1 MANHKY
7 EFGGPPGA
15 TAIVFGLPLLLNFLF
30 LTCNDQ
36 TGCPAPAL
44 LSPRTLSWDKLKAQ
58 IPWPEEG
65 LAGFVNWETSA
76 WVAAYYL
83 LSLILYRVLP
93 AQEVYGTKLRE
104 SGRPLKYRFNAF
116 HATVVQVLACAVGT
130 ALYGADFVV
139 WTFID
144 RNYLQILTA
153 NILLAYAISLFVYVR
168 SFSVKPRNED
178 LRELA
183 RGGTTGSIIYDFYI
197 GRELNPRITLPLIGE
212 VDLKAWLEMR
222 PGLTGWLLLDLA
234 FIARQYRL
242 YGYVS
247 DSIVLVALVQGYYVL
262 EGQYAE
268 AGILGMIDIT
278 TDGLGYMLTFGDI
291 VWVPFLYSTQCRYLS
306 VFPVHLGWAGIAAIA
321 VVFSTGLYIF
331 RSSNNQK
338 ALFRTRPDH
347 PSVKDMP
354 YIQTKRGTRLLTG
367 GWWGAARHV
376 NYFGDWMQA
385 LPFSLPTA
393 ISGYLI
399 LPAGGAAAI
408 AGATGALQM
417 LDGREV
423 VQGAARGW
431 GIAYTYLYVVYF
443 AVLLIHRERRDD
455 ALCAEKYGEDWD
467 KYRRTVRW
475 RILPGVY

>member
-15 TAIVFGLPLLLNFLF
+15 AAIVFGLPLLLNFFF
-30 LTCNDQ
+30 LTCNDK

-44 LSPRTLSWDKLKAQ
+44 LDPRTLSWGKLKGQ
-58 IPWPEEG
+58 IPWPEDG
-65 LAGFVNWETSA
+65 LAGFVSWETTG

-116 HATVVQVLACAVGT
+116 HATVVQLAACAIGT

-139 WTFID
+139 WTFLD
-144 RNYLQILTA
+144 RNYLQILAA
-153 NILLAYAISLFVYVR
+153 NILIAYAISLVVYIG

-183 RGGTTGSIIYDFYI
+183 RGGCMGSIIYDFYI
-197 GRELNPRITLPLIGE
+197 GRELNPRMTLPFVGE

-234 FIARQYRL
+234 FVAKQYRL
-242 YGYVS
+242 YGHVS

-268 AGILGMIDIT
+268 AGILGMMDIT
-278 TDGLGYMLTFGDI
+278 TDGLGFMLTFGDI

-321 VVFSTGLYIF
+321 LVFSIGLYIF
-331 RSSNNQK
+331 RSANNQK
-338 ALFRTRPDH
+338 ARFRATPDH

-367 GWWGAARHV
+367 GWWGAARHI
-376 NYFGDWMQA
+376 NYFGDWTQA
-385 LPFSLPTA
+385 LPFSLPTGVA
-393 ISGYLI
+393 GYLI
-399 LPAGGAAAI
+399 LPAGSAAA
-408 AGATGALQM
+408 ATGAIQM
-417 LDGREV
+417 LDGTQV
-423 VQGAARGW
+423 AQGAARGW
-431 GIAYTYLYVVYF
+431 GMVYTYFYVLYF
-443 AVLLIHRERRDD
+443 AILLVHRERRDD